1 MMSEAEDVYLV
12 TNTQFYNIYKD
23 QIPSWK
29 EAE

>member
-12 TNTQFYNIYKD
+12 TNTEFYTIYKD